1 MTQQQ
6 AQNELQEIERIA
18 DAILR
23 GDKYYQIR
31 ISSYSTFYNLHG
43 IKLPKGQRCGTY
55 YQQRSYAL
63 IKAREIFNNQ

>member
-6 AQNELQEIERIA
+6 TQTELQEIEKIA
-18 DAILR
+18 DAILN
-23 GDKYYQIR
+23 QQ
-31 ISSYSTFYNLHG
+31 TEYNG

-63 IKAREIFNNQ
+63 IKARELFNQNQ

>member
-6 AQNELQEIERIA
+6 AQTELQEIEKIA
-18 DAILR
+18 QAILN
-23 GDKYYQIR
+23 QQ
-31 ISSYSTFYNLHG
+31 TEYNG

-63 IKAREIFNNQ
+63 IKAREVKSFADALDQIENKLNNQ